1 MTKKL
6 RIGHSP
12 DPDDAFMFFGFA
24 SGAVKIRDYEI
35 EHVIEDI
42 QSLNERALQG
52 ESDSKSELEVTAISA
67 HTFPYISNR
76 YWILSCGASMGKG
89 YGPILVSKKA
99 LKPSDFS
106 GKRIAIPGK
115 MTTAFLLSRIYLQD
129 FEPVEMPFDQIM
141 KAVQEKKVDA
151 GLIIHEGQITYKDF
165 GLAKVMDFG
174 ELWLEETSFPLP
186 LGLDVVRSDLG
197 DSFAND
203 ISKGLQSSIQY
214 AFDHEKE
221 ALAYA
226 QKYGRG
232 MEMGKAKT
240 FVRMYVNDYTLN
252 MGEEGS
258 KALSGLFQRAY
269 EKKLIPKIPTLK
281 II

>member
-141 KAVQEKKVDA
+141 TAVQEKKVDA

-174 ELWLEETSFPLP
+174 ELWLEDTSLPLP